1 MSSALVPIFS
11 HSFSGIVWNT
21 LAVEAENLLF
31 IETRDDVN
39 FQVKFSLLDYHKN
52 TFVWKD
58 VSFPESWWLSM
69 LVARKDV
76 LLLTRYVN
84 KVNPDQKS
92 LVAVDV
98 STHTM
103 RWQADQFSFFDW
115 NEHEVFGYSTQEDFV
130 QSTIDI
136 TDGRVKAETWKINES
151 VRNPDRQRAVFYA
164 EGTPHF
170 ETVKKF
176 VAQADFRIALGVEYL
191 EYESWILI
199 SVYAGQP
206 GDLANYLLVFS
217 SSGELVLNVKLG
229 EKLAGLGT
237 DTFFILSGCLF
248 LVKNKT
254 ELVAYRL

>member
-1 MSSALVPIFS
+1 MSGALLPIFS
-11 HSFSGIVWNT
+11 HSFSGIVWST

-31 IETRDDVN
+31 VETRDDVN
-39 FQVKFSLLDYHKN
+39 FQVRFSLFNYAQN
-52 TFVWKD
+52 AFVWKD

-69 LVARKDV
+69 LTARKDV

-84 KVNPDQKS
+84 KVNPDRKS

-98 STHTM
+98 ATHTI
-103 RWQADQFSFFDW
+103 RWQVDQFSFFDW
-115 NEHEVFGYSTQEDFV
+115 NENEVLGYSTKEEFTQA
-130 QSTIDI
+130 TIALAQGEIKTEVWQID
-136 TDGRVKAETWKINES
+136 EN
-151 VRNPDRQRAVFYA
+151 VREPDRQRAEFYA

-176 VAQADFRIALGVEYL
+176 VSQADFNITLGVEYL
-191 EYESWILI
+191 EYGSWII
-199 SVYAGQP
+199 TSIYIGQP
-206 GDLANYLLVFS
+206 GNLANYLLVFS
-217 SSGELVLNVKLG
+217 NSGELALNVKLG
-229 EKLAGLGT
+229 EKLAGLGA